1 MPTQAYIRFEA
12 GPASSPLVRACV
24 TKLHGREAISA
35 LYRFELDLDLV
46 EEKQGSSFTLDC
58 ADIDVD
64 RLLLADARLYRV
76 DLNASGQKEERAT
89 HGIIES
95 FEIVGFNGARPRCR
109 VVIRPRLWKLTRSR
123 RSRVF
128 LGKSVQDVIEL
139 LMVDAGLAS
148 ADYRFVGTIP
158 TSAREYITQY
168 DETDYAFLSRWLE
181 HEGIYFHFEQE
192 SAAAGGTEREVV
204 VFCGDGASQ
213 ADAQAGEIAYQA
225 VSDSLVSTVSVDAVK
240 ATAEMP
246 AASRPPLA
254 LGVAQVPAP
263 AVRDYGEED
272 WLSEEHVRGIT
283 LAQGAPIR
291 EIVLNEYDW
300 KNPTVSLV
308 CSEQVAES
316 GNGTLEEI
324 DNQYTSTTDGA
335 RLARIRKQEILARE
349 KVYCIATNCVRVDAG
364 TKLGVRNHARAS
376 FNASYFVTE
385 IEHFASQHLDASGS
399 SFNATYRNTML
410 AIPSDPE
417 NRPYRPARVTPWPKV
432 SGVVRATV
440 QSSRKSGISTPFGKI
455 AQWDA
460 EMAPDIDEDGNY
472 KVQLSFDR
480 EARENGEA
488 SAPVRQAQ
496 PYAGGYKGQPMGIH
510 FPLHAATEV
519 ILTHVNGNPDRPVIA
534 GALPN
539 RNTDPTS
546 VSYERRQS
554 ANAIV
559 TQGNNKVVLSDSKYS
574 RAVDIRAGNSRS
586 RMKMTNFGLH
596 ELGEINNN
604 SSAGA
609 AVTSEVLSANVTTMS
624 GDIVTTTGFYSWGAD
639 AYECKIGA
647 SEKYSLIAG
656 YPLILNTI
664 RAIKLAFIH
673 TDDWARMG
681 MEDAGASSAIESAV
695 MGVKTLAFFIARKA
709 ITDKYVKDAMK
720 KVVETKYFPATRE
733 RMMLKLGR
741 VSGGTANE
749 AGKVAAILAKLAAL
763 PATIAGAIAGFFTVD
778 PSASLLCY
786 GVRIQRAPKGSII
799 EAVREGEHILIATEL
814 GAIDLHAGNNIDL
827 VAEKSVDIQASDA
840 ASITAKGGGLE
851 VGEDKVRMVSKNWIT
866 KLEMNDDEVAL
877 INAKSGKRHHLTLGK
892 DDFIAYGGDI
902 HLSSDDG
909 ATELFLGKDGK
920 ARLQSTNGCVD
931 IKVGGSF
938 ISIKNNTISV
948 QAAGD
953 LKLCAAGKVE
963 IDGKA
968 GVMIKGQ
975 KVSARG
981 MDVEMLASTSA
992 KVDAPSVNIAGVGT
1006 AIGNPNPLVP
1016 MPPIPVIDVPLPATA
1031 APATPPPFT
1040 TVDEAAALQ
1049 THNTLVEALRKRRA
1063 AMLGMSL
1070 NPSPNFS

>member
-1 MPTQAYIRFEA
+1 MTTQAYIRFEA
-12 GPASSPLVRACV
+12 GLASDPLVRACV
-24 TKLHGREAISA
+24 TKMRGHEAING

-46 EEKQGSSFTLDC
+46 DEKQGSAFTRDC
-58 ADIDVD
+58 ADLNIDQ
-64 RLLLADARLYRV
+64 LMLNTARLIWL
-76 DLNASGQKEERAT
+76 DTNASNQKEERAL
-89 HGIIES
+89 HGIVES
-95 FEIVGFNGARPRCR
+95 FEIVSFNNARPLCR
-109 VVIRPRLWKLTRSR
+109 VVLRPRLWKLTRSR

-128 LGKSVQDVIEL
+128 LKKSVQDVIEQ
-139 LMVDAGLAS
+139 LMEDAGLAS
-148 ADYRFVGTIP
+148 SDYRFVGTMP
-158 TSAREYITQY
+158 TTAREYITQY
-168 DETDYAFLSRWLE
+168 DETDFAFLCRWLE
-181 HEGIYFHFEQE
+181 HEGVYFYFEQQNT
-192 SAAAGGTEREVV
+192 GGAQDHEVI
-204 VFCGDGASQ
+204 VFCGDGATQ
-213 ADAQAGEIAYQA
+213 ADSRAGTISYEAASNSQPTPGA
-225 VSDSLVSTVSVDAVK
+225 SVDALPNN
-240 ATAEMP
+240 A
-246 AASRPPLA
+246 R
-254 LGVAQVPAP
+254 AQVALMAHGIHSQP
-263 AVRDYGEED
+263 AVTAFDYGEEE
-272 WLSEEHVRGIT
+272 WLSAEHVRGIS

-300 KNPTVSLV
+300 KNPSTSLV
-308 CSEQVAES
+308 CSEQVADA

-324 DNQYTSTTDGA
+324 DNQYTTSSEGT

-349 KVYCIATNCVRVDAG
+349 KLFNVASNCVRVECG
-364 TKLGVRNHARAS
+364 TKLTVRNHAR
-376 FNASYFVTE
+376 
-385 IEHFASQHLDASGS
+385 S
-399 SFNATYRNTML
+399 SFNAAYLAVEINHFATQKVDAGGGSFGASYRNSIV

-417 NRPYRPARVTPWPKV
+417 NRPFRPARVTPWPKV

-460 EMAPDIDEDGNY
+460 EMQPDIDADGNY
-472 KVQLSFDR
+472 KVQLGFDR
-480 EARENGEA
+480 EARTDGN
-488 SAPVRQAQ
+488 SSSPVRMAQ

-534 GALPN
+534 GAMPN

-559 TQGNNKVVLSDSKYS
+559 TQGNNKFIMGDSKFARS
-574 RAVDIRAGNSRS
+574 VDIRAGNSRS
-586 RMKMTNFGLH
+586 RMKMTNFGVH
-596 ELGEINNN
+596 ELAEIDGNP
-604 SSAGA
+604 SASA
-609 AVTSEVLSANVTTMS
+609 AVTSEVLSANLTTLS
-624 GDIVTTTGFYSWGAD
+624 GDIISNTGFYSWGAD
-639 AYECKIGA
+639 AFECKIGA

-681 MEDAGASSAIESAV
+681 MEDAGVSGAIESAV
-695 MGVKTLAFFIARKA
+695 MGVKAVAFFIARKT
-709 ITDKYVKDAMK
+709 ITDKFIKTVMK

-741 VSGGTANE
+741 VSGGVAND
-749 AGKVAAILAKLAAL
+749 AGKLAAVLAKLAAL
-763 PATIAGAIAGFFTVD
+763 PATIAMKLAGFFTVD

-799 EAVREGEHILIATEL
+799 EAVREGEHILIATEV
-814 GAIDLHAGNNIDL
+814 GAIDLHAGDNIDL
-827 VAEKSVDIQASDA
+827 VAEKSVGIEASDA
-840 ASITAKGGGLE
+840 VSLTAKGGGLE

-866 KLEMNDDEVAL
+866 KIQMDDNELAL
-877 INAKSGKRHHLTLGK
+877 INAKSGKRHHVTLGK

-920 ARLQSTNGCVD
+920 ARLQSTNGVVD

-975 KVSARG
+975 KVSLRG
-981 MDVEMLASTSA
+981 MDVEMLAATSA
-992 KVDAPSVNIAGVGT
+992 KVDAPSVNVAGVGT

-1016 MPPIPVIDVPLPATA
+1016 MPPIPVIDVPLPAAT

-1040 TVDEAAALQ
+1040 TVDEAVALQ
-1049 THNTLVEALRKRRA
+1049 THNTLVDALRKRRA

>member
-1 MPTQAYIRFEA
+1 MTTQAYIRFEA
-12 GPASSPLVRACV
+12 GLASDPLVRACV
-24 TKLHGREAISA
+24 TKMRGHEAING

-46 EEKQGSSFTLDC
+46 DEKQGSAFTRDC
-58 ADIDVD
+58 ADLNIDQ
-64 RLLLADARLYRV
+64 LMLNTARLIWL
-76 DLNASGQKEERAT
+76 DINASNQKEERAL
-89 HGIIES
+89 HGIVES
-95 FEIVGFNGARPRCR
+95 FEIVSFNNARPLCR
-109 VVIRPRLWKLTRSR
+109 VVLRPRLWKLTRSR

-128 LGKSVQDVIEL
+128 LKKSVQDVIEQ
-139 LMVDAGLAS
+139 LMEDAGLAS
-148 ADYRFVGTIP
+148 SDYRFVGTMP
-158 TSAREYITQY
+158 TTAREYITQY
-168 DETDYAFLSRWLE
+168 DETDFAFLCRWLE
-181 HEGIYFHFEQE
+181 HEGVYFYFEQQNT
-192 SAAAGGTEREVV
+192 GGGDGDHEVI
-204 VFCGDGASQ
+204 VFCGDGATQ
-213 ADAQAGEIAYQA
+213 ADARAGTVSYEAASNSQAADDVRAAAVVSRISAAQVAQGVQAQPA
-225 VSDSLVSTVSVDAVK
+225 VS
-240 ATAEMP
+240 
-246 AASRPPLA
+246 A
-254 LGVAQVPAP
+254 LE
-263 AVRDYGEED
+263 YGEEE
-272 WLSEEHVRGIT
+272 WLSAEHVRGIA

-300 KNPTVSLV
+300 KNPSTSLV
-308 CSEQVAES
+308 CSEQVADA

-324 DNQYTSTTDGA
+324 DNQYTTSSEGT

-349 KVYCIATNCVRVDAG
+349 KLFNVASNCVRVECG
-364 TKLGVRNHARAS
+364 TKLTVRNHAR
-376 FNASYFVTE
+376 
-385 IEHFASQHLDASGS
+385 S
-399 SFNATYRNTML
+399 SFNAAYLAVEINHYATQKVDAGGGSFSASYRNSIV

-417 NRPYRPARVTPWPKV
+417 NRPFRPARVTPWPKV

-460 EMAPDIDEDGNY
+460 EMQPDIDADGNY
-472 KVQLSFDR
+472 KVQLGFDR
-480 EARENGEA
+480 EARTDGN
-488 SAPVRQAQ
+488 SSSPVRMAQ

-534 GALPN
+534 GAMPN

-559 TQGNNKVVLSDSKYS
+559 TQGNNKFIMGDSKFARS
-574 RAVDIRAGNSRS
+574 VDIRAGNSRS
-586 RMKMTNFGLH
+586 RMKMTNFGVH
-596 ELGEINNN
+596 ELAEIDGNP
-604 SSAGA
+604 SASA
-609 AVTSEVLSANVTTMS
+609 AVTSEVLSANLTTLS
-624 GDIVTTTGFYSWGAD
+624 GDIISNTGFYSWGAD
-639 AYECKIGA
+639 AFECKIGA

-681 MEDAGASSAIESAV
+681 MEDAGVSGAIESAV
-695 MGVKTLAFFIARKA
+695 MGVKAVAFFIARKT
-709 ITDKYVKDAMK
+709 ITDKFIKTVMK

-741 VSGGTANE
+741 VSGGVAND
-749 AGKVAAILAKLAAL
+749 AGKLAAVLAKLAAL
-763 PATIAGAIAGFFTVD
+763 PATIAMKLAGFFTVD

-799 EAVREGEHILIATEL
+799 EAVREGEHILIATEV
-814 GAIDLHAGNNIDL
+814 GAIDLHAGDNIDL
-827 VAEKSVDIQASDA
+827 VAEKSVGIEASDA
-840 ASITAKGGGLE
+840 VSLTAKGGGLE

-866 KLEMNDDEVAL
+866 KIQMDDNELAL
-877 INAKSGKRHHLTLGK
+877 INAKSGKRHHVTLGK

-920 ARLQSTNGCVD
+920 ARLQSTNGVVD

-975 KVSARG
+975 KVSLRG
-981 MDVEMLASTSA
+981 MDVEMLAATSA
-992 KVDAPSVNIAGVGT
+992 KVDAPSVNVAGVGT

-1016 MPPIPVIDVPLPATA
+1016 MPPIPVIDVPLPAAT

-1040 TVDEAAALQ
+1040 TVDEAVALQ
-1049 THNTLVEALRKRRA
+1049 THNTLVDALRKRRA